1 MTSLFPRCP
10 LLIAHC
16 VGLRLIALAQAKA
29 DPRLAVWAFVVVLFG
44 MLTACAGLPSG
55 VQRPNSQAR
64 IDVADT
70 RLAAVAAASM
80 PAGNG
85 QLSGMRLLPAGDQ
98 AFEARIA
105 LVRAAEKS
113 IDAQYYQIADD
124 LSGRQFL
131 RGLADA
137 AARGV
142 RVRLLVDD
150 LHAAGQDALLAGLA
164 ARPNLEVRMFN
175 PLAVRDGGVASR
187 VLFSLHEFSR
197 VNRRMHNKLLVAD
210 NVFAITGGRNI
221 ANAYFGRSEPANFID
236 MDMFAAGPVV
246 RELSAVF
253 DGYWNSEHAYPIQSL
268 AAAEFSSEAA
278 RRQFDDTVRAAGAA
292 ELTVAARDP
301 LGQSSVGSQL
311 ANGRLELH
319 IAAARVIA
327 DAPAKAALG
336 DASLAYGA
344 VMNGKLELMQSARSE
359 VLVAS
364 PYFVP
369 GRRTLEILKQ
379 ATDNRG
385 ARVGHHQLAGHD
397 GRAAG
402 ALRLRALP
410 RCLAADGRLSV
421 RADARR
427 RDAGRRRR
435 RTARLARPPACQ
447 GGGGGPA
454 LALHRLAEHGPPLG
468 PLQHRDGVDRRQPGA
483 GRAGGKPA
491 AGRTAAPELP
501 GSQHRRPA
509 GTPVG
514 RARRTGQ
521 GRVRRRAELELGP
534 AAALVGGVHVRGRG
548 TPLKTGG
555 ALRAPLCSQFSP

>member
-64 IDVADT
+64 TDVADT

-105 LVRAAEKS
+105 LVRGAEKS
-113 IDAQYYQIADD
+113 IDVQYYQIADD

-131 RGLADA
+131 RALADA

-164 ARPNLEVRMFN
+164 ARPNLELRMFN

-221 ANAYFGRSEPANFID
+221 ANEYFGRSEPANFID
-236 MDMFAAGPVV
+236 MDMFAAGSVV
-246 RELSAVF
+246 RELSTVF

-278 RRQFDDTVRAAGAA
+278 RGQFDDTVRTAGAA
-292 ELTVAARDP
+292 DLTVVARDP

-327 DAPAKAALG
+327 DAPTKAAPG
-336 DASLAYGA
+336 DASLADGA

-379 ATDNRG
+379 ATDNRVRVSVITNSLATTDEPLAHFSYARYRSALLQMGVSLFELMPG
-385 ARVGHHQLAGHD
+385 AETRDGAAGELRGSLGRLHAKVAVVDRRWLYIGSLNMDRRSAHSNTEMGLIVDSPELAGQVASLLQ
-397 GRAAG
+397 GER
-402 ALRLRALP
+402 LP
-410 RCLAADGRLSV
+410 RSYQVRSTADQPGLQWVAQDGQEKVVFADEPNSNWGQRLRLSV
-421 RADARR
+421 VSMF
-427 RDAGRRRR
+427 
-435 RTARLARPPACQ
+435 
-447 GGGGGPA
+447 
-454 LALHRLAEHGPPLG
+454 
-468 PLQHRDGVDRRQPGA
+468 VDE
-483 GRAGGKPA
+483 
-491 AGRTAAPELP
+491 EL
-501 GSQHRRPA
+501 
-509 GTPVG
+509 
-514 RARRTGQ
+514 
-521 GRVRRRAELELGP
+521 L
-534 AAALVGGVHVRGRG
+534 
-548 TPLKTGG
+548 
-555 ALRAPLCSQFSP
+555 

>member
-29 DPRLAVWAFVVVLFG
+29 DLRLAVWAFVVVLFG

-80 PAGNG
+80 PAGSG

-105 LVRAAEKS
+105 LARAAEKS

-131 RGLADA
+131 RALSDA

-175 PLAVRDGGVASR
+175 PLAVRDGSVGSR
-187 VLFSLHEFSR
+187 VLFSLHDFSR

-221 ANAYFGRSEPANFID
+221 ANEYFGRSEPANFID

-246 RELSAVF
+246 RELSVVF

-292 ELTVAARDP
+292 DLTVAARDP

-327 DAPAKAALG
+327 DAPAKAAPG

-379 ATDNRG
+379 ATDNRVRVSVITNSLATTDEPLVHFGYARYRSALLQMGVSLFELMPG
-385 ARVGHHQLAGHD
+385 AETRDSAAGELRGSLGRLHAKVAVVDQRWLYIGSLNMDRRSAHSNTEMGLIVDSPELAGQVASLLQ
-397 GRAAG
+397 GER
-402 ALRLRALP
+402 LP
-410 RCLAADGRLSV
+410 RSYQVRSTADQPGLQWVAQEGQEKVVFADEPNSNWGQRLRLSV
-421 RADARR
+421 VSMF
-427 RDAGRRRR
+427 
-435 RTARLARPPACQ
+435 
-447 GGGGGPA
+447 
-454 LALHRLAEHGPPLG
+454 
-468 PLQHRDGVDRRQPGA
+468 VDE
-483 GRAGGKPA
+483 
-491 AGRTAAPELP
+491 EL
-501 GSQHRRPA
+501 
-509 GTPVG
+509 
-514 RARRTGQ
+514 
-521 GRVRRRAELELGP
+521 L
-534 AAALVGGVHVRGRG
+534 
-548 TPLKTGG
+548 
-555 ALRAPLCSQFSP
+555 

>member
-44 MLTACAGLPSG
+44 MLTGCAGLPSG

-105 LVRAAEKS
+105 LARAAEKS

-131 RGLADA
+131 RALADA
-137 AARGV
+137 AVRGV

-221 ANAYFGRSEPANFID
+221 ANEYFGRSEPANFID
-236 MDMFAAGPVV
+236 MDIFAAGPVV
-246 RELSAVF
+246 RELSAMF

-268 AAAEFSSEAA
+268 AAPEFSSEAA
-278 RRQFDDTVRAAGAA
+278 RRRFDDTVRAAGAA

-319 IAAARVIA
+319 IASARVIA
-327 DAPAKAALG
+327 DAPAKAAPG
-336 DASLAYGA
+336 DASLDYGA

-379 ATDNRG
+379 ATDNRVRVSVITNSLATTDEPLVHFGYARYRG
-385 ARVGHHQLAGHD
+385 ALLQMGVSLFELMPGAETRDGAAGELRGSLGRLHAKVAVVDQRWLYIGSLNMDRRSAHSNTEMGLIVDSPELAGQVASLLQ
-397 GRAAG
+397 GER
-402 ALRLRALP
+402 LP
-410 RCLAADGRLSV
+410 RSYRVRSTAGQPGFQWVAQDGQDKVVFADEPNSNWGQRLRLSV
-421 RADARR
+421 VSMF
-427 RDAGRRRR
+427 
-435 RTARLARPPACQ
+435 
-447 GGGGGPA
+447 
-454 LALHRLAEHGPPLG
+454 
-468 PLQHRDGVDRRQPGA
+468 VDE
-483 GRAGGKPA
+483 
-491 AGRTAAPELP
+491 EL
-501 GSQHRRPA
+501 
-509 GTPVG
+509 
-514 RARRTGQ
+514 
-521 GRVRRRAELELGP
+521 L
-534 AAALVGGVHVRGRG
+534 
-548 TPLKTGG
+548 
-555 ALRAPLCSQFSP
+555 